1 MKSLKLIIILASML
15 GLTGCHISYNGSA
28 PNPATVGKPVSKTY
42 DEKKFTRLNVNSINN
57 DITFK
62 EGKSYRVIYKG
73 YKKLMPNVKQDKNT
87 LTIKTKNTV
96 KFSHKNPVLTI
107 EMPKTYLQSAKI
119 YTANG
124 DINGSTLMICSG
136 SLKTDN
142 GDISLDKL
150 YLKKKLSVNTGD
162 GDVNINNSNA
172 TGYNLTADNGD
183 VSFNGNDYDDS
194 FKKNVSG
201 KSILHVYSDNGDI
214 SVN

>member
-1 MKSLKLIIILASML
+1 MKSLKLIIILASIL

-28 PNPATVGKPVSKTY
+28 PNTATVGKPVSKIY

-73 YKKLMPNVKQDKNT
+73 YKKLMPTVKQDKNT

-96 KFSHKNPVLTI
+96 KFSHKNPVLII

-124 DINGSTLMICSG
+124 DINGSTLMIHSG
-136 SLKTDN
+136 NLKTDN
-142 GDISLDKL
+142 GDISLDNL
-150 YLKKKLSVNTGD
+150 YLKKKLR
-162 GDVNINNSNA
+162 
-172 TGYNLTADNGD
+172 L
-183 VSFNGNDYDDS
+183 
-194 FKKNVSG
+194 
-201 KSILHVYSDNGDI
+201 
-214 SVN
+214 

>member
-1 MKSLKLIIILASML
+1 MKSLKLIIILASIL
-15 GLTGCHISYNGSA
+15 GLTGCHISYNGSV
-28 PNPATVGKPVSKTY
+28 PNTATVGKPVSKIY

-73 YKKLMPNVKQDKNT
+73 YKKLMPTVKQDKNI

-96 KFSHKNPVLTI
+96 KFSHKNPVLII

-124 DINGSTLMICSG
+124 DINGSTLMIHSG
-136 SLKTDN
+136 NLKTDN
-142 GDISLDKL
+142 GDISLDNL

-172 TGYNLTADNGD
+172 TGYKLTADNGN
-183 VSFNGNDYDDS
+183 VTFNGNDYDDS
-194 FKKNVSG
+194 FKKNVSS

>member
-1 MKSLKLIIILASML
+1 MKSLKLIIILASIL

-28 PNPATVGKPVSKTY
+28 PNTATVGKPVSKIY

-73 YKKLMPNVKQDKNT
+73 YKKLMPTVKQDKNT

-96 KFSHKNPVLTI
+96 KFSHKNPVLII
-107 EMPKTYLQSAKI
+107 EMPKTYLQSVKI

-124 DINGSTLMICSG
+124 DINGSTLMIHSG
-136 SLKTDN
+136 NLKTDN
-142 GDISLDKL
+142 GDISLDNL
-150 YLKKKLSVNTGD
+150 YLKKKLSVNTVD

-172 TGYNLTADNGD
+172 TGYKLTADNGN
-183 VSFNGNDYDDS
+183 VTFNGNDYDDS
-194 FKKNVSG
+194 FKKNVSS

>member
-1 MKSLKLIIILASML
+1 MKSLKLIIILASIL

-28 PNPATVGKPVSKTY
+28 PNTATVGKPVSKIY

-73 YKKLMPNVKQDKNT
+73 YKKLMPTVKQDKNT

-96 KFSHKNPVLTI
+96 KFSHKNPVLII

-124 DINGSTLMICSG
+124 DINGSTLMIHSG
-136 SLKTDN
+136 NLKTDN
-142 GDISLDKL
+142 GDISLDNL

-172 TGYNLTADNGD
+172 TGYKLTADNGN
-183 VSFNGNDYDDS
+183 VTFNGNDYDDS
-194 FKKNVSG
+194 FKKNVSS